1 MVRTGRRP
9 GPSSTRASILAA
21 AVECFAAN
29 GYDATSMR
37 HIAAVAGVDPALV
50 RRFFGGKEQLFAE
63 MATALI
69 VPERAVAAVTEGAAE
84 AAGERLLRYFLSL
97 LGDVTCPGPLLGLIR
112 SAVTSEHAAGLL
124 RRLLA
129 ERGSAGSPRS
139 SSPTSPVATFPEGG
153 AMEICTRPHVLVTG
167 ASSGIGRA
175 TALRLTRSGYH
186 VFAGIRRPADG
197 TALAPA
203 AEAAAGHVTPVIL
216 DVTDAQQLTLAVTTI
231 AGHVG
236 DAGLAGLVNN
246 AGIGVSARWS

>member
-1 MVRTGRRP
+1 MMRTGRRP

-21 AVECFAAN
+21 AVECFAAD

-69 VPERAVAAVTEGAAE
+69 VPEQAVAAVTEGAAE

-97 LGDVTCPGPLLGLIR
+97 LGDVTHPGPLLGLIR

-129 ERGSAGSPRS
+129 EQVLGEIAASLRS
-139 SSPTSPVATFPEGG
+139 ETAELG
-153 AMEICTRPHVLVTG
+153 AALAASQLVG
-167 ASSGIGRA
+167 LAIARYAVRLDALA
-175 TALRLTRSGYH
+175 TADPDDLVRWI
-186 VFAGIRRPADG
+186 A
-197 TALAPA
+197 
-203 AEAAAGHVTPVIL
+203 PVI
-216 DVTDAQQLTLAVTTI
+216 QSYLTGSRI
-231 AGHVG
+231 
-236 DAGLAGLVNN
+236 
-246 AGIGVSARWS
+246 S

>member
-1 MVRTGRRP
+1 MMRTGRRP

-37 HIAAVAGVDPALV
+37 RIAAVAGVDPALV

-97 LGDVTCPGPLLGLIR
+97 LGDVAHPGPLLGLIR

-129 ERGSAGSPRS
+129 EQVLGEIAASLRAD
-139 SSPTSPVATFPEGG
+139 TAELG
-153 AMEICTRPHVLVTG
+153 AALAASQLVG
-167 ASSGIGRA
+167 LAIARYAVRLDALA
-175 TALRLTRSGYH
+175 TADPDDL
-186 VFAGIRRPADG
+186 IRW
-197 TALAPA
+197 TA
-203 AEAAAGHVTPVIL
+203 PVI
-216 DVTDAQQLTLAVTTI
+216 QSYLTGSRI
-231 AGHVG
+231 
-236 DAGLAGLVNN
+236 
-246 AGIGVSARWS
+246 S